1 MEELQTGEN
10 AILLEEIDRD
20 PAILGEIKRSL
31 RKFALGDIIKM
42 DECGW
47 PIAGFILASCFIDH
61 ISTFRWGKKVTWQT
75 FTDFIDQYLP
85 DRYKDIKLKED
96 LRNKLVHNYS
106 VGEKYMLV
114 AQSPQAHFEKQGDK
128 FYLNLGNFAN
138 DLKSALDRYEL
149 ELEIPGEI
157 PDNAYRW
164 YKMGNRII
172 TG

>member
-1 MEELQTGEN
+1 MEELKSEEK
-10 AILLEEIDRD
+10 AIVLESIDRN
-20 PAILGEIKRSL
+20 PAILEEIKRSL
-31 RKFALGDIIKM
+31 RKFALGDVIRM
-42 DECGW
+42 DCCGW
-47 PIAGFILASCFIDH
+47 PIAGFILGSCFIDH

-75 FTDFIDQYLP
+75 FNDFIDQYLP
-85 DRYKDIKLKED
+85 EQYKDIKLKED

-114 AQSPQAHFEKQGDK
+114 AQAPQAHFTKEGEK

-138 DLKSALDRYEL
+138 DLALALNRYEL
-149 ELEIPGEI
+149 ELDIPGEI